1 MADQTLQP
9 VRGRSITA
17 RSAMFVALTL
27 GCSACSVG
35 PSFEDFL
42 EDRLIT
48 RWRSAYLA
56 RLMNQPIEHWWTKRQ
71 LAL

>member
-1 MADQTLQP
+1 
-9 VRGRSITA
+9 
-17 RSAMFVALTL
+17 MFVALTL